1 MTILGDII
9 KEFGENEL
17 TLQVKK
23 ICQEI
28 HNEEIKKCK
37 HPERLPTGPNTFLS
51 IEIPGIKKS
60 NQVSY
65 LSLEREGE
73 EHYLTVLWSLYSK
86 FYLDETKNLKKIKVW
101 EINENKA
108 EKILIQ
114 FAKTVKLLR
123 GE

>member
-9 KEFGENEL
+9 KELDKNEL
-17 TLQVKK
+17 TEQVKEMCNR
-23 ICQEI
+23 IYL
-28 HNEEIKKCK
+28 EEIRKCE
-37 HPERLPTGPNTFLS
+37 HPERIPIGPNTFLS
-51 IEIPGIKKS
+51 VEIPGMKRNS
-60 NQVSY
+60 VSY
-65 LSLEREGE
+65 VSLERESE
-73 EHYLTVLWSLYSK
+73 EQYLTVLWSLYKK
-86 FYLDETKNLKKIKVW
+86 FYHDDTKNLKKIKVW

>member
-9 KEFGENEL
+9 EELDENEL

-23 ICQEI
+23 ICEQIEL
-28 HNEEIKKCK
+28 EERKNCK
-37 HPERLPTGPNTFLS
+37 HPTRLPTGPNTFLA
-51 IEIPGIKKS
+51 IEVPGIK
-60 NQVSY
+60 NNEVSF

-73 EHYLTVLWSLYSK
+73 EEYLVVLWSLYNK
-86 FYLDETKNLKKIKVW
+86 FYADESKNLKKIKVW
-101 EINENKA
+101 QINENKA
-108 EKILIQ
+108 EKILIN

>member
-9 KEFGENEL
+9 KELGENEL

-28 HNEEIKKCK
+28 YNEEIKKCK
-37 HPERLPTGPNTFLS
+37 HPEKLPSGPNTFLS
-51 IEIPGIKKS
+51 IEIPSIKN
-60 NQVSY
+60 NQISY
-65 LSLEREGE
+65 ISLERESE
-73 EHYLTVLWSLYSK
+73 EQYLTVLWSLYTK
-86 FYLDETKNLKKIKVW
+86 FYTDETKNLKRVKVW
-101 EINENKA
+101 EIDENKA
-108 EKILIQ
+108 ERILIQ

>member
-9 KEFGENEL
+9 KEFAENDL

-23 ICQEI
+23 ICEEI
-28 HNEEIKKCK
+28 HNEEIQKCK
-37 HPERLPTGPNTFLS
+37 HTERLPTGPNTFLS
-51 IEIPGIKKS
+51 IEIPGIKS

-65 LSLEREGE
+65 LALERESE
-73 EHYLTVLWSLYSK
+73 EQYLIVLWSIYTK
-86 FYLDETKNLKKIKVW
+86 FYVDETKNLKKIKVW

-108 EKILIQ
+108 EKILIN

>member
-9 KEFGENEL
+9 KELDENEL

-23 ICQEI
+23 ICEQI
-28 HNEEIKKCK
+28 DLEETKKCK

-51 IEIPGIKKS
+51 IEIPGIKS
-60 NQVSY
+60 NEVSY
-65 LSLEREGE
+65 LTLEREGD
-73 EHYLTVLWSLYSK
+73 EHYLTVLWSLYTK
-86 FYLDETKNLKKIKVW
+86 FYLDKTKNLKKIKVW

-108 EKILIQ
+108 EKILIN

>member
-1 MTILGDII
+1 MTILGDLI
-9 KEFGENEL
+9 KEIGENEL

-28 HNEEIKKCK
+28 YNEEIKKCK

-51 IEIPGIKKS
+51 IEIPGIKS

-65 LSLEREGE
+65 LTLERESE
-73 EHYLTVLWSLYSK
+73 EHYLIVLWSLYEK
-86 FYLDETKNLKKIKVW
+86 FYLDKTKNLKRVKVW

-108 EKILIQ
+108 EKILIN